1 MASIQQASIA
11 QVVEDQSPVLGGDL
25 DGGDNSIYGVVDIS
39 VGTDDGAGNSL
50 LYTVDVSA
58 SAVVTEVQAEGS
70 QSVKDW
76 YLKSDG
82 SIRVYGKNSLNVIYT
97 GTESI
102 FYTSLH
108 PTTDATYRN
117 GTPTRRWATTYTN
130 GIATSVETFTAA
142 SDTLDDNN
150 HTCLCDCTSNAI
162 TLNLPVGVTGTQYVI
177 KKTDATANAVTVDA
191 NGSELIDGAATQTI
205 STQYDSITIVSD
217 GSNWFIS

>member
-1 MASIQQASIA
+1 MATIQTPSIA
-11 QVVEDQSPVLGGDL
+11 QVVEDQTPVLGGDL

-70 QSVKDW
+70 TAIKDW

-97 GTESI
+97 STESI
-102 FYTSLH
+102 FYTTFQ
-108 PTTDATYRN
+108 PDTDGARNN
-117 GTPTRRWATTYTN
+117 GTNTKRWATTYTD
-130 GIATSVETFTAA
+130 GIATNVETFTAS

-162 TLNLPVGVTGTQYVI
+162 TLNLPVGVSGTQYVI

-205 STQYDSITIVSD
+205 TTQYESITIVSD